1 MTVMKIFIMVSAAV
15 ISVSVC
21 VCASQE
27 AVSAWGERGLMEL
40 DAEERLAVACERSPT
55 QDTVIAQ
62 LREAFR
68 VSV

>member
-1 MTVMKIFIMVSAAV
+1 MVTVAV
-15 ISVSVC
+15 ISVNM
-21 VCASQE
+21 CALQA

-68 VSV
+68 VSVS